1 MTKKQY
7 LAFDLGASNGRAV
20 IGTLEGSAMALE
32 VVHRFETPII
42 EDGDHLFWDAGALWS
57 ELQDGLR
64 KAIGRAPDL
73 RSLSVDSWAVDYVPL
88 NDEGRLLRNPF
99 CYRDPRTNGVM
110 ERAFETLPPA
120 EIYRHTGIQFL
131 PFNTLFQLLVEPD
144 AASAS
149 RFLTIADYF
158 NYRFSGRAV
167 IDTSMA
173 STTQMMDVGTG
184 DWSRPIMEAFG
195 IDAEK
200 WPPIVPSGTRLGPS
214 DEAPNVQVIASC
226 SHDTASAV
234 AAAPATSDSGRWA
247 FISCGTW
254 SLLGAERIDP
264 ILSHEAREAG
274 FTNEAGFDGTIRFL
288 TNLTGLWTL
297 QECARQWGDT
307 DWQALENAARAAS
320 SGAAIIDLDDPRFVA
335 RGNMQQ
341 RLHEYCREHDIPIP
355 ESRGSLVRMIL
366 ASIAESYRRALDD
379 LESVTGEVYDT
390 LHLFGGGS
398 MNSLLCELTA
408 EACGKRVAAGPVEAT
423 ALGNLLIQARTMG
436 DLPDGITA
444 REAAARSTDVTYYAP
459 VS

>member
-1 MTKKQY
+1 MTTKQY
-7 LAFDLGASNGRAV
+7 LAFDLGASSGRAV
-20 IGTLEGSAMALE
+20 LGTLEGGAMALE

-57 ELQDGLR
+57 ELQDGLQ
-64 KAIGRAPDL
+64 KAISRAPDL

-88 NDEGRLLRNPF
+88 NEEGWPMRNPF
-99 CYRDPRTNGVM
+99 CYRDPRTNGLM
-110 ERAFETLPPA
+110 ERAFETMPPA

-131 PFNTLFQLLVEPD
+131 PFNTLFQLLAEIET
-144 AASAS
+144 SAW

-173 STTQMMDVGTG
+173 STTQMMDVRTG

-200 WPPIVPSGTRLGPS
+200 WPPIVPPGTRLGPCH
-214 DEAPNVQVIASC
+214 EAPDVQVVASC

-234 AAAPATSDSGRWA
+234 AAAPATSESGRWA

-254 SLLGAERIDP
+254 SLLGAERTSP
-264 ILSHEAREAG
+264 ILSHEARQAG
-274 FTNEAGFDGTIRFL
+274 FTNEAGLDGTIRFL
-288 TNLTGLWTL
+288 TNLTGLWAL
-297 QECARQWGDT
+297 QECAREWTET
-307 DWQALENAARAAS
+307 DWAALENEARAAS
-320 SGAAIIDLDDPRFVA
+320 PVRAFIDLDDPRFVA

-355 ESRGSLVRMIL
+355 ERRGGLVRMIL
-366 ASIAESYRRALDD
+366 ASVAESYRRALDD
-379 LESVTGEVYDT
+379 LESVAGEAYET

-423 ALGNLLIQARTMG
+423 ALGNLLVQARTMG
-436 DLPDGITA
+436 DLPDGNTV
-444 REAAARSTDVTYYAP
+444 REAAVRSTDVKVYAP
-459 VS
+459 AS